1 MTDFKNIPL
10 IKPQNNLDIKN
21 LPHIVFFGP
30 PGCGKTTIAKI
41 LDINLKQYNRPYD
54 GEDLQPYWSKQKDKR
69 DNPLAFYFKKKYA
82 LIDNE
87 FKLYANENEKPRL
100 FNLIKDPSEQLDFAS
115 QYPNKFK
122 SLINTYQKWYN
133 SVQKSNAGLD
143 Y

>member
-1 MTDFKNIPL
+1 ML
-10 IKPQNNLDIKN
+10 E
-21 LPHIVFFGP
+21 
-30 PGCGKTTIAKI
+30 
-41 LDINLKQYNRPYD
+41 YN
-54 GEDLQPYWSKQKDKR
+54 
-69 DNPLAFYFKKKYA
+69 DNCSFT
-82 LIDNE
+82 IDNE

-100 FNLIKDPSEQLDFAS
+100 FNLIKDPSEELDFAS